1 MDIKLLQSLPK
12 KFPLDYAVVVE
23 KTDVAVAKST
33 LSDYTSLLRKLD
45 KFDEPV
51 LMYNTGK
58 IASII
63 KPAGDFVVN
72 PSIEEWHISLV
83 SYEGNLN
90 RPMFLTVTS
99 ENRANFR
106 ESVQKAAAVAQ
117 DIFSRLMQG
126 SLDKPSFY
134 EVKDQF
140 EKTEKVSIQKT
151 KIMSWLDEGHSEG
164 VFQSEIFYSEDD
176 EEYEKHPFSADS
188 FDVVNPIQRIN
199 VTVSDGWQSLFYEE
213 IAAILETIKSCLNC
227 GKTLP
232 DGAYKGLYCPNLP
245 ENRECYQ
252 SRQSQRQRKSRTKT

>member
-1 MDIKLLQSLPK
+1 MQSLPK

-33 LSDYTSLLRKLD
+33 LSDYTNLLRKLD

-51 LMYNTGK
+51 VMYNTGK
-58 IASII
+58 IESII
-63 KPAGDFVVN
+63 SAVGDKT
-72 PSIEEWHISLV
+72 PKQDLEEWHISV
-83 SYEGNLN
+83 ISYAGNLN

-99 ENRANFR
+99 ENEAHFR
-106 ESVQKAAAVAQ
+106 ESVKKAAVVAQ
-117 DIFSRLMQG
+117 HVFSRLMQG

-134 EVKDQF
+134 EIKDQF
-140 EKTEKVSIQKT
+140 EKAEKVSIQKT
-151 KIMSWLDEGHSEG
+151 KIMSWLDEGRNEG

-188 FDVVNPIQRIN
+188 FDVVNPIQRVN
-199 VTVSDGWQSLFYEE
+199 VTVTDGWQSLFYEE

-232 DGAYKGLYCPNLP
+232 DGMYKGLYCPNLP
-245 ENRECYQ
+245 ENKECYQ